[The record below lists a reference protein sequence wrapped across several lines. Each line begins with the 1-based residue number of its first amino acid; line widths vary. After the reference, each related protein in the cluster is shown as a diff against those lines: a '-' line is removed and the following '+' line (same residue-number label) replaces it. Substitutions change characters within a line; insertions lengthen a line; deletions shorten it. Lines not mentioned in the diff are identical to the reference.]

1 MELAQNRQQGDTF
14 SHLFQCNS
22 WVKPNETSK
31 KQVQKKPVSA
41 VKLWYSLNRR
51 KEWLDKFTA
60 EKKMTNT
67 NRETTYVQ
75 EIWATSQKRLK
86 KYSRKIYYYML
97 AVQHP
102 AAVNHTRTR
111 VTPLTSLLKTQTTLN
126 WANTVSRGKG
136 LPPQSQ
142 SAIEIKAGRM
152 NPPSRTQ
159 RSRKDVCLNLLISFT
174 PSHIIWLLSEQSIT
188 LVYSVIKPAFPPPQ
202 FLSLESSAHQDY
214 TTSRTDTPITYSVK
228 DQTLIGNFR
237 CIWTSFNRFS
247 RWWKLILVTPFLL
260 SATKHISQYRCL
272 QKAERFISMNEK
284 LR

>member
-1 MELAQNRQQGDTF
+1 M
-14 SHLFQCNS
+14 
-22 WVKPNETSK
+22 
-31 KQVQKKPVSA
+31 
-41 VKLWYSLNRR
+41 
-51 KEWLDKFTA
+51 
-60 EKKMTNT
+60 
-67 NRETTYVQ
+67 
-75 EIWATSQKRLK
+75 
-86 KYSRKIYYYML
+86 
-97 AVQHP
+97 QHP
-102 AAVNHTRTR
+102 ATVNHTWTR

-152 NPPSRTQ
+152 NPPTRTQ
-159 RSRKDVCLNLLISFT
+159 RSRKDVCVNPLISFT
-174 PSHIIWLLSEQSIT
+174 SSHIIWLLSEQSIT

-202 FLSLESSAHQDY
+202 FKAFTGEKLCPPGLHHFQILYAY
-214 TTSRTDTPITYSVK
+214 NLFK

-284 LR
+284 LW